1 MPAGRLA
8 RHYWRGRLSVTPGML
23 GVVAMRVAS
32 PVLVGRSGQL
42 SVLDT
47 ALTEACGGHPSAVLV
62 GGEAGVGKS
71 RLVSEFAERARGKG
85 ARVLAGGCLELGV
98 DGLPFAPFTSMLRD
112 LARDLGADGIAALL
126 PGGTTRELARLLPEF
141 GEPAGTGDA
150 GEARA
155 RLFEQVLV
163 LLEQLADVSPVVM
176 VIEDAHWADRSTRD
190 LLAFLIRNQRALDGL
205 LIVVIYRSDEL
216 HRSHPLRQ
224 MLAELDRID
233 WVTRMELGRL
243 SRPDTGELV
252 AGLLGREP
260 GEEVLET
267 VYRRTEGNPLFVEAL
282 LSEGELGSGLPESLR
297 DLLVAGVRRLPED
310 TQELVRVASA
320 AGERVGHAL
329 LAAVTGL
336 DNAGLARGLRP
347 AVSANVLLTDSDGFM
362 FRHALIR
369 EAMHDELLPGEGSQL
384 HSRFAEVIS
393 SDPALV
399 PPGRAAAE
407 QAHHWY
413 SAHDTTWAL
422 ISAWQAAEESGRAL
436 AYAEQL
442 AMLSRVLELW
452 EQVPGAEG
460 RIETS
465 KVAVLEAAVGAAELA
480 GEFDRGIILAK
491 AALRE
496 IDVATQPVR
505 AALLLETRGHLKK
518 QLGREDYPDDLREAA
533 RLVPADP
540 PSPARARV
548 LEALAHD
555 IHHRPGGWDD
565 AEFRAH
571 AEEAVA
577 VARQTGDTATEA
589 AALITLACAK
599 PLTGDVE
606 SVRSLLA
613 EARALA
619 MKANAYRPLLRAAI
633 TESDLLEGIGQH
645 ELAATVA
652 RAGITEARQ
661 YGLAR
666 TSGAVLAI
674 NLAEPLVSLGRWD
687 EAGEVIERALQLLP
701 PPLSRSS
708 LWRLSGDMALARGDL
723 DAAAEAVAS
732 ITAVLDRTR
741 FKGEHQLPLARL
753 ETELRLAQGRPAAAL
768 TVIEDALDRF
778 DLLRSPRYAWPL
790 LTAGARACAPAAT
803 ARDQALTTRAA
814 ELRERLRIAAG
825 KLTVE
830 GQAQRGHQLTFA
842 AELMSAAGSA
852 AGAGPGQAPTSGGG
866 QAAWDDA
873 AQAWEAVS
881 QPYPLA
887 ASLLRAAEV
896 ALSTGDRDAAGRWL
910 RRARLLA
917 EDLGARPLSGEIT
930 QLARR
935 GRISLTREVEATAGQ
950 AAAGMAALA
959 PVPGEPPLGLTARE
973 YEVLRLVAAGHSNRE
988 IASELFISAKT
999 ASVHVSN
1006 ILGKLGLTS
1015 RGEAAATA
1023 HRLGLFAS

>member
-1 MPAGRLA
+1 MLA
-8 RHYWRGRLSVTPGML
+8 D
-23 GVVAMRVAS
+23 VAMRVSS

-71 RLVSEFAERARGKG
+71 RLVSEFAERSRGKG

-141 GEPAGTGDA
+141 GEPAGSGDA

-163 LLEQLADVSPVVM
+163 LLEQLADASPVVM

-216 HRSHPLRQ
+216 HRAHPLRPL
-224 MLAELDRID
+224 LAELDRIG

-252 AGLLGREP
+252 ARLLGREP

-310 TQELVRVASA
+310 TQELVRVTSA

-336 DNAGLARGLRP
+336 DNAGLARALRP
-347 AVSANVLLTDSDGFM
+347 AVAANVLLTDADGFV

-384 HSRFAEVIS
+384 HSRFAEAIS
-393 SDPALV
+393 ADPALV

-452 EQVPGAEG
+452 EQVPGAER
-460 RIETS
+460 RIDTS
-465 KVAVLEAAVGAAELA
+465 KVAVLEAAVRAADLA

-505 AALLLETRGHLKK
+505 AALLLEMRGHLKK
-518 QLGREDYPDDLREAA
+518 QLGREDYPADLREAA

-555 IHHRPGGWDD
+555 IHHRPGGFDD

-577 VARQTGDTATEA
+577 VARQTGDAATEA
-589 AALITLACAK
+589 AALITLACAE
-599 PLTGDVE
+599 PLTGGMDPI
-606 SVRSLLA
+606 RSLLA

-619 MKANAYRPLLRAAI
+619 MKANAYQPLLRAAI
-633 TESDLLEGIGQH
+633 TESDMLEGLGQH

-652 RAGITEARQ
+652 RAGITDARV

-723 DAAAEAVAS
+723 AAAAEAVAL
-732 ITAVLDRTR
+732 IGAVLDHTR

-753 ETELRLAQGRPAAAL
+753 ETELRLAQGRPA
-768 TVIEDALDRF
+768 DALAAASDALERF
-778 DLLRSPRYAWPL
+778 DLLRNPRYTWPL
-790 LTAGARACAPAAT
+790 LAAGTRACAPAAT
-803 ARDQALTTRAA
+803 ARDQALSIRAA
-814 ELRERLRIAAG
+814 ELRERLRTAAG
-825 KLTVE
+825 KLAVE
-830 GQAQRGHQLTFA
+830 GQAQRAHQLTVA
-842 AELMSAAGSA
+842 AELMSADGSA
-852 AGAGPGQAPTSGGG
+852 ASPGPGPAPPSGST

-873 AQAWEAVS
+873 AEAWEAVG

-887 ASLLRAAEV
+887 AALLRAAEA
-896 ALSTGDRDAAGRWL
+896 ALGAGDRDAAGLRL

-917 EDLGARPLSGEIT
+917 EELGARPLSGDIAE
-930 QLARR
+930 LARR
-935 GRISLTREVEATAGQ
+935 GRISLTREVEAPGDE
-950 AAAGMAALA
+950 AAAGRAGLP
-959 PVPGEPPLGLTARE
+959 PVPGQPPLGLTARE

-988 IASELFISAKT
+988 IASELFISVKT

-1006 ILGKLGLTS
+1006 ILGKLGVTS

>member
-1 MPAGRLA
+1 MLA
-8 RHYWRGRLSVTPGML
+8 D
-23 GVVAMRVAS
+23 VAMRVSS

-47 ALTEACGGHPSAVLV
+47 ALTEACAGQPSAVLV

-71 RLVSEFAERARGKG
+71 RLVSEFADRSRGKG

-163 LLEQLADVSPVVM
+163 LLEQLADASPVVM

-216 HRSHPLRQ
+216 HRSHPLRPL
-224 MLAELDRID
+224 LAELDRIG
-233 WVTRMELGRL
+233 WVTRMELARL

-252 AGLLGREP
+252 ARLLGREP
-260 GEEVLET
+260 GEDVLET

-320 AGERVGHAL
+320 GGERVGHAL

-336 DNAGLARGLRP
+336 DNAGLARALRP
-347 AVSANVLLTDSDGFM
+347 AVAANVLLTDSDGFV

-384 HSRFAEVIS
+384 HSRFAEAIS
-393 SDPALV
+393 ADPALV

-452 EQVPGAEG
+452 EQVPGAER
-460 RIETS
+460 RIDTS
-465 KVAVLEAAVGAAELA
+465 KVAVLEAAVRAAELA

-496 IDVATQPVR
+496 IDVATEPVR
-505 AALLLETRGHLKK
+505 AALLLEARGHLKK
-518 QLGREDYPDDLREAA
+518 QLGREDYPADLREAA
-533 RLVPADP
+533 QLVPADP

-571 AEEAVA
+571 AEEALA

-589 AALITLACAK
+589 AALITLACAE
-599 PLTGDVE
+599 PLTGDME
-606 SVRSLLA
+606 LIRSLLA
-613 EARALA
+613 EARVLA
-619 MKANAYRPLLRAAI
+619 MKADAYQPLLRAAI
-633 TESDLLEGIGQH
+633 TESDMLEGIGQH

-652 RAGITEARQ
+652 RAGIAAARQ

-701 PPLSRSS
+701 PSLSRSS

-723 DAAAEAVAS
+723 DAAAEAVAL
-732 ITAVLDRTR
+732 IKAVLDRTR

-753 ETELRLAQGRPAAAL
+753 ETELRLAQGRPADAL
-768 TVIEDALDRF
+768 TVIGDALERF
-778 DLLRSPRYAWPL
+778 DLLRNARYAWPL
-790 LTAGARACAPAAT
+790 LAAAARTCAPAAT
-803 ARDQALTTRAA
+803 ARDRALSIRAA
-814 ELRERLRIAAG
+814 ELRGRLRTAAG
-825 KLTVE
+825 QLTVE
-830 GQAQRGHQLTFA
+830 GQAQRAHQLTFT
-842 AELMSAAGSA
+842 AEMMGADDSA
-852 AGAGPGQAPTSGGG
+852 AGARAGPGRPSASIL
-866 QAAWDDA
+866 AAWDA
-873 AQAWEAVS
+873 R
-881 QPYPLA
+881 PGLGGGRP
-887 ASLLRAAEV
+887 
-896 ALSTGDRDAAGRWL
+896 ALPAGR
-910 RRARLLA
+910 
-917 EDLGARPLSGEIT
+917 RP
-930 QLARR
+930 AAR
-935 GRISLTREVEATAGQ
+935 GRGGTER
-950 AAAGMAALA
+950 
-959 PVPGEPPLGLTARE
+959 R
-973 YEVLRLVAAGHSNRE
+973 
-988 IASELFISAKT
+988 
-999 ASVHVSN
+999 
-1006 ILGKLGLTS
+1006 
-1015 RGEAAATA
+1015 
-1023 HRLGLFAS
+1023 